1 MQIVVKV
8 NKKAAELS
16 SAAKYFMEWETRFE
30 LATRGLGTGV
40 FKGALS
46 GSTSYS
52 QAILAWA
59 SRGPQ
64 AALFR
69 GKKGCVGTTLVPT
82 KANKY
87 F

>member
-16 SAAKYFMEWETRFE
+16 SAAKYFMERETRFE

-69 GKKGCVGTTLVPT
+69 GKKGYVGTTLVPT